1 MTIKEQPGRG
11 RSLVAARDLAA
22 GEEVNLPMQPD
33 FPLPLGSR
41 SCFSEISLIC
51 FAVDEKK
58 HRDPLNQ
65 STLPSTLCQILV
77 ESAYAS
83 VVLDH
88 CEVCHGCFAALP
100 PQHQGGRIPCSGGC
114 GQYWCSDACQTEA
127 DRAHKGT
134 AECKSLGRL
143 DATILNEGDAALARL
158 FVKLLCRRAAE
169 EGDKPEW
176 EGAVGRLESNPEK
189 VGGDRLSELGMVAEA
204 ILDAVPGSAAVD
216 EEVSE

>member
-11 RSLVAARDLAA
+11 RSLVASRDLAA
-22 GEEVNLPMQPD
+22 GEEVYPSPD
-33 FPLPLGSR
+33 AIRLFTSQR
-41 SCFSEISLIC
+41 SASTHFCRRGALQSS
-51 FAVDEKK
+51 D
-58 HRDPLNQ
+58 N
-65 STLPSTLCQILV
+65 STLVASRPWQILV

-88 CEVCHGCFAALP
+88 CEVCHGCFAALQ
-100 PQHQGGRIPCSGGC
+100 PQHQGGGIQCSGGC
-114 GQYWCSDACQTEA
+114 GQSWCSDACQTEA

-143 DATILNEGDAALARL
+143 DVTILNEGDAALARL

-169 EGDKPEW
+169 EGDKAEW
-176 EGAVGRLESNPEK
+176 QGAVGRLESNPEK

-204 ILDAVPGSAAVD
+204 VLDAVPGSAAVD